1 MKTCLALLFCFLLA
15 PLAQAQYEPAHKLR
29 PEPLP
34 MYLFEEFSPAIL
46 VFKSGRQASLSFNYN
61 VVSEEMVFVRYGRLL
76 ALDMPDVDTIYIG
89 ERKFIP
95 MNKGFYELVETPLC
109 MLYIRHHAEIVNKG
123 KSAGYGQHSE
133 TAAISSLN
141 SYAFEEMVIPL
152 ASNAGGRL
160 QDLSEVW
167 LRRGGQF
174 YEAGT
179 KKQLLQ
185 AFPEHEAAIRKFDR
199 KYRPQR
205 YRLREV
211 EHLLRYLQ

>member
-1 MKTCLALLFCFLLA
+1 MKASFLLLLGLLSA
-15 PLAQAQYEPAHKLR
+15 AVAQGQYEPPHKLR
-29 PEPLP
+29 AEPLAV
-34 MYLFEEFSPAIL
+34 YLFDEFSPATL
-46 VFKSGRQASLSFNYN
+46 LFKSGRQASLKFNYN
-61 VVSEEMVFVRYGRLL
+61 VVSEEMVFMRYGRLL
-76 ALDMPDVDTIYIG
+76 ALDMPDIDTIYIR

-95 MNKGFYELVETPLC
+95 LNKGFYEVVQTSLC
-109 MLYIRHHAEIVNKG
+109 MLYVRHHAEVTNKG
-123 KSAGYGQHSE
+123 KAAGYGQHSE

-141 SYAFEEMVIPL
+141 SYTFEEMVIPL
-152 ASNAGGRL
+152 ASSAGGKL

-185 AFPEHEAAIRKFDR
+185 AFPEHEAAIRQFDR

-211 EHLLRYLQ
+211 EALLRYLQ